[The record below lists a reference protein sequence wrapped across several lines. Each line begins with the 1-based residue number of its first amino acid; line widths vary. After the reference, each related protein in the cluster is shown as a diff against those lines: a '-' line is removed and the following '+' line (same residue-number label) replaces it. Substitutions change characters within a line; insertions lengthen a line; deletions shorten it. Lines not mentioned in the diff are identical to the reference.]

1 MMNSITFLENASQPK
16 MEGEFVKRTEV
27 LLKFD

>member
-1 MMNSITFLENASQPK
+1 MMNSITFLENASQPE
-16 MEGEFVKRTEV
+16 MEEEFVKRTEV